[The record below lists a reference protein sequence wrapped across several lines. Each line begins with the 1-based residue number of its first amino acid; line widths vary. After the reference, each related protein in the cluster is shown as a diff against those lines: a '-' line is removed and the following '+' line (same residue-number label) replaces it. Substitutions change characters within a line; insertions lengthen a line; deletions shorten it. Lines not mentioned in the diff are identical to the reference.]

1 MTRMTQSLA
10 PNIIRSKLMNII
22 SDMKQHPEGFVM
34 NPGRDFTRNRR
45 LPFEDTILLTMNMQ
59 TSSLDG
65 EIANFWFARHP
76 ENGNASNPLYCPTK
90 SAFVHQRGK
99 LTDKTFPE
107 ILRRFNQAVPVSS
120 KFKGYHCIA
129 IDGTD
134 QNIPRDTSHTSDNST
149 FISYNSGKGGYHQL
163 HINVMYHL
171 GDNRYLDAIVQPRAL
186 INEKDAAVSLIRC
199 NPMTEKCIFIMDR
212 GFDAFYV
219 MAVIFEQNQS
229 FLIRIKEADRPK
241 SPFAFLIN
249 SRHKNLDVT
258 TEFFFT
264 RSKKSLP
271 GIPRQQHKYV
281 ASNRRF
287 DPISPDDKHSVFRL
301 PIRFVKLTLDN
312 GSVEY
317 LATNLPA
324 SEFSRADL
332 KNLYH
337 RRWGVE
343 TSFLFLK
350 YGIALN
356 HPHSIRRRFQIQE
369 IFASLIL
376 YNFISMIIACTKPS
390 KATVKYKYQ
399 VNHSNAI
406 RLCRRFL
413 IMALS
418 SSVPDLAILDMIS
431 RSPVPVR
438 KDKDRP
444 RVMRSQRLNSLQN
457 RA

>member
-1 MTRMTQSLA
+1 MNPILT
-10 PNIIRSKLMNII
+10 PNIIRKKLMDTI
-22 SDMKQHPEGFVM
+22 SDMKQHPEEFVM

-45 LPFEDTILLTMNMQ
+45 LPFEDTILLTMSMQ

-76 ENGNASNPLYCPTK
+76 ENSDASNPLYCPTK

-99 LTDKTFPE
+99 LTEKTFPE
-107 ILRRFNQAVPVSS
+107 LLRRFNQTVPVCS

-134 QNIPRDTSHTSDNST
+134 QNIPPDASDDST

-171 GDNRYLDAIVQPRAL
+171 GNNRYLDAIIQPRAH
-186 INEKDAAVSLIRC
+186 INEKDAAVSLIRR
-199 NPMTEKCIFIMDR
+199 NPLTENCIFIMDR
-212 GFDAFYV
+212 GYDAFYV
-219 MAVIFEQNQS
+219 MAAIFEQNQS

-241 SPFAFLIN
+241 SPFAFLIDPQ
-249 SRHKNLDVT
+249 RKNIDVV
-258 TEFFFT
+258 TEFYIT
-264 RSKKSLP
+264 RSNKPLP
-271 GIPRQQHKYV
+271 GIPQQQHKYV
-281 ASNRRF
+281 PASRRF

-301 PIRFVKLTLDN
+301 PLRFVKLTLDN

-324 SEFSRADL
+324 SKFSRADL
-332 KNLYH
+332 NMLYR
-337 RRWGVE
+337 RRWAVE

-350 YGIALN
+350 YGIALD
-356 HPHSIRRRFQIQE
+356 HPHSIKRRFQIHE

-376 YNFISMIIACTKPS
+376 FNFISLIIACAKPP
-390 KATVKYKYQ
+390 KATAKYSSMI
-399 VNHSNAI
+399 NRSNAT

-413 IMALS
+413 IMPLS
-418 SSVPDLAILDMIS
+418 SSVHDLAILDMIS
-431 RSPVPVR
+431 RNPFPVR
-438 KDKDRP
+438 KHKDRP
-444 RVMRSQRLNSLQN
+444 RVMRSQRLKSLQN